1 MTADFTAG
9 LSSAPRTSEF
19 NNEVIGGFA
28 MQLPMATMV
37 APPEEGEAEGCVQC
51 QRGSKLVLF
60 VTGKCHW
67 GCDYCPLS
75 DNRRESPDMFA
86 NERRCNS
93 FDEVIEEAKAM
104 RATGTGITGGDP
116 MLDFDKTVEAVKILK
131 QEFGPEHHIH
141 CYTSIPIGAEKAAIL
156 GKAGLDELRFHLLD
170 LKLDNYRETIDAAA
184 KAGIC
189 VGVELPTEP
198 DKGEILHAL
207 LPALSDSPV
216 EFLNL
221 NELEIT
227 VGNQENMDVR
237 GFNLSSGIT
246 AAAEGS
252 AALSIELKE
261 ASADL
266 DLHVKFCT
274 ASYKD
279 AGQLRSRFRRRGEAT
294 LRPYEVL
301 SEDDTILFGAVPC
314 ALEDAAGDVQE
325 LSEALGLTDG
335 WIRYDGTTQR
345 IEMPLSAAE
354 EIAEHLDVPVM
365 LVEVHPTHER
375 LEVGLVH
382 LNDSR

>member
-1 MTADFTAG
+1 
-9 LSSAPRTSEF
+9 
-19 NNEVIGGFA
+19 

-141 CYTSIPIGAEKAAIL
+141 CYTSIPIGAEKATIL
-156 GKAGLDELRFHLLD
+156 GEAGLDELRFHLLD
-170 LKLDNYRETIDAAA
+170 LKLDNYRETVDAAA
-184 KAGIC
+184 NAGIC

-198 DKGEILHAL
+198 DKAEILHAL
-207 LPALSDSPV
+207 LPTLSDSPV

-237 GFNLSSGIT
+237 GFNLSGGIT

-261 ASADL
+261 AAEGL

-301 SEDDTILFGAVPC
+301 SEDDTILFGAIPC
-314 ALEDAAGDVQE
+314 SLEDAAGDVKE
-325 LSEALGLTDG
+325 LSETLGLTEG
-335 WIRYDGTTQR
+335 WIRYDGTTKR

-354 EIAEHLDVPVM
+354 EISEHLDVPVM

>member
-1 MTADFTAG
+1 MTVDFTAG

-19 NNEVIGGFA
+19 NNEVIGGFV

-131 QEFGPEHHIH
+131 EEFGPEHHIH
-141 CYTSIPIGAEKAAIL
+141 CYTSIPIGAEKATIL
-156 GKAGLDELRFHLLD
+156 GEAGLDELRFHLLD

-261 ASADL
+261 ASEGL

-314 ALEDAAGDVQE
+314 ALEDAADDVLE
-325 LSEALGLTDG
+325 LSEALGLTEG
-335 WIRYDGTTQR
+335 WIRYDGATQR